1 MQKSNCLQKSKRV
14 TDISFISVINN
25 TIVNFLF
32 EQSKEIF
39 RYVFGRRSLIYPVAK
54 SLFYWF
60 ILKVFDIQMVNS
72 LFVYET
78 VG

>member
-1 MQKSNCLQKSKRV
+1 MNRLNDEISQRV
-14 TDISFISVINN
+14 AEEWENDQRRNKDP
-25 TIVNFLF
+25 NF
-32 EQSKEIF
+32 
-39 RYVFGRRSLIYPVAK
+39 RWTK